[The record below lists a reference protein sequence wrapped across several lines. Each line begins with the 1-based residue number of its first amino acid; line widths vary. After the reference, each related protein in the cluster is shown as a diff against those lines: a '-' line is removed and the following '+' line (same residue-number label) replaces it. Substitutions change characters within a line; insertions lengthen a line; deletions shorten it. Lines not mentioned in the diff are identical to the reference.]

1 MQAVVFTTPE
11 KMEIKNVPDPVCG
24 GRDVIVKV
32 AAAGICGTDV
42 HIYHNEYYS
51 AFPIIAGHEFC
62 GVITEV
68 GKEVTDYRV
77 GERVAVDPNLYCGE
91 CDFCRRQQNNQC
103 LNLQAVGVTR
113 DGAFAEYVAVPA
125 RACYRLPDTLSDS
138 QGAFV
143 EPLSCVIQ
151 ALTRLR
157 VWPGDS
163 VVIFGAGPMG
173 LLLTQALRHS
183 GASQVAMVE
192 KQAERLAL
200 ARQLGAT
207 SVVAAGPDAA
217 GELRELAPHGFGIVI
232 DATGVPKVIEQAFNY
247 LKPRG
252 QFLQFGVAPN
262 GATISLRPYDV
273 FKNDWTII
281 GSFALCYTFDPAIAW
296 LANGV
301 VDVKPLV
308 SHTLPLSQF
317 ATGFES
323 FMAGKTLKVQ
333 LLPGKYT

>member
-1 MQAVVFTTPE
+1 MQAVVFTAPE
-11 KMEIKNVPDPVCG
+11 KMEIRNVADPICG
-24 GRDVIVKV
+24 RQDVIVKV

-51 AFPIIAGHEFC
+51 EFPIIAGHEFC
-62 GVITEV
+62 GVIVEV
-68 GKEVTDYRV
+68 GKEVKDYRV

-91 CDFCRRQQNNQC
+91 CDFCRQQQNNQC

-113 DGAFAEYVAVPA
+113 DGAFAEYVAVPT
-125 RACYRLPDTLSDS
+125 RACYHLPDALSDS

-183 GASQVAMVE
+183 GASQVAVVE

-200 ARQLGAT
+200 AKQLGAT

-217 GELRELAPHGFGIVI
+217 GTLKELAPHGFGIVI
-232 DATGVPKVIEQAFNY
+232 DATGVPKVIEQAFSY

-262 GATISLRPYDV
+262 GATINLRPYDV

-308 SHTLPLSQF
+308 SHTLPMSQF
-317 ATGFES
+317 ADGFES
-323 FMAGKTLKVQ
+323 FMTGKTLKVHVQ
-333 LLPGKYT
+333 PGK